1 MNWIKKYI
9 VQLVIIFL
17 LLAFI
22 APIFI
27 NYIFQKNALCSIFAV
42 SWEANDALAYFGS
55 IIGGSGT
62 IFLGWITIQQ
72 TEQINRNALEK
83 EKANTKRPFF
93 IITEVVSSI
102 QKNSTLWGT
111 GSNGFVY
118 HYNSSHHAFI
128 KIKNVGDG
136 VANNLIINPWG
147 FGDIPKKNRPS
158 FCLPP
163 QHWCT
168 IPIHLSA
175 KVECEG
181 TKFVTVIYEN
191 LLGYSYSQKIELCIT
206 FVPQVTGVDEAESG
220 DQIPEYEE
228 QFCANIFNIYPQIEH
243 GLNKYNRKSGVYD
256 IN

>member
-1 MNWIKKYI
+1 MDKKYT
-9 VQLVIIFL
+9 VHLVIIFL

-22 APIFI
+22 VPVCI
-27 NYIFQKNALCSIFAV
+27 NFMFQKDALYTIFAV

-55 IIGGSGT
+55 IISGCGT
-62 IFLGWITIQQ
+62 IFLGWIAILQ
-72 TEQINRNALEK
+72 TDQINKTALEK

-93 IITEVVSSI
+93 IITEVASPS
-102 QKNSTLWGT
+102 QKSTKLWGK

-118 HYNSSHHAFI
+118 HYSSSQYAFI
-128 KIKNVGDG
+128 KIKNIGDG

-147 FGDIPKKNRPS
+147 FGDIPKKDRPA
-158 FCLPP
+158 FCLAP

-175 KVECEG
+175 KTECEG
-181 TKFVTVIYEN
+181 TKYVTVIYEN
-191 LLGYSYSQKIELCIT
+191 LLCYSYSQKIELCIT
-206 FVPQVTGVDEAESG
+206 FEPQVIGANETESG
-220 DQIPEYEE
+220 ELIPEYEE

-243 GLNKYNRKSGVYD
+243 GLNKYNLKSGVYN